1 MEILRR
7 KRVKIK
13 NKDLGDSINEAL
25 GPDKTDIIYDC
36 EGNDISMGQATT
48 HARKG
53 STIIFVTVFGKL
65 VNVDWGFPF
74 LLIPF

>member
-1 MEILRR
+1 
-7 KRVKIK
+7 
-13 NKDLGDSINEAL
+13 
-25 GPDKTDIIYDC
+25 
-36 EGNDISMGQATT
+36 MGQAIT

-53 STIIFVTVFGKL
+53 STIIFVTVFGKM

>member
-1 MEILRR
+1 MKYLD
-7 KRVKIK
+7 KIK
-13 NKDLGDSINEAL
+13 LILFMIVQE
-25 GPDKTDIIYDC
+25 
-36 EGNDISMGQATT
+36 MGQAIT

-53 STIIFVTVFGKL
+53 STIIFVTVFGKM